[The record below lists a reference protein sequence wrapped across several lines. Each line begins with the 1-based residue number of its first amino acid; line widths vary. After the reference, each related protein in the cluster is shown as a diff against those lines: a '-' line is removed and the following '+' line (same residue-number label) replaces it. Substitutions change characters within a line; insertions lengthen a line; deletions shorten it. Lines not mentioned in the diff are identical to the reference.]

1 MINFVPPG
9 KLNGSL
15 YGPYYGFGGGG
26 VTQTPVDTAAI
37 IAAQNEASMQQAEM
51 QAAQFEQMMQFQ
63 KEREAFAVS
72 QRENETQIAMM
83 EQSIQEAMESMLAGE
98 IEAQDEQEEE
108 GQLMPTFTQSLL
120 DAITN
125 YGTAAPDTGGG
136 QTGTDPNAPTPG
148 MGGNNSITGRPV

>member
-9 KLNGSL
+9 KLNGL
-15 YGPYYGFGGGG
+15 YGPYYGFGSSPGGE
-26 VTQTPVDTAAI
+26 QPVDTAAI
-37 IAAQNEASMQQAEM
+37 IAAQNEASMQAAEM
-51 QAAQFEQMMQFQ
+51 QAAQFEQMQEYQ
-63 KEREAFAVS
+63 REREAFALS
-72 QRENETQIAMM
+72 QRDNETQIAMM
-83 EQSIQEAMESMLAGE
+83 EQSIQEAMESILAGE
-98 IEAQDEQEEE
+98 IDAQTEQQEE

-120 DAITN
+120 DAMAN